1 MGNFK
6 VINQV
11 ENDSIKV
18 EIIENQKLSG
28 AQTGDIAQK
37 LFYMEHAGI
46 KLKNVRI
53 ILKDG
58 AVKIESGALF
68 FMKGR
73 IKVATKA
80 AKGFLKNLGSNLL
93 SGEKMFKPVYSGHG
107 EIWLEPSFGH
117 FKIIELDDDEII
129 VDKGMFYACES
140 TMEVSAVSQKNLSST
155 MFGGEGFF
163 QTKVKGKGIVVLNIP
178 VPLDE
183 VMVYQ
188 LNDEALQVDGN
199 YAILR
204 RGDIKFTV
212 KMVTKGII
220 GTMASGE
227 GLLQTFEGTGEVW
240 LAPTQSVYE
249 KLGMGNTVDSL
260 APDGSSNTE
269 TD

>member
-1 MGNFK
+1 MKNFK
-6 VINQV
+6 VIHQV
-11 ENDSIKV
+11 ENDFMKV

-28 AQTGDIAQK
+28 AKDGQTAQK
-37 LFYMEHAGI
+37 LFYMEQAGI

-53 ILKDG
+53 ILKEG

-68 FMKGR
+68 FMKGK
-73 IKVATKA
+73 IKVATKP
-80 AKGFLKNLGSNLL
+80 AKGFIKNLGSNLL
-93 SGEKMFKPVYSGHG
+93 SGEKMFKPEYSGKG

-117 FKIIELDDDEII
+117 FKIIELDNDEII
-129 VDKGMFYACES
+129 VDKGMFYACDS
-140 TMEVSAVSQKNLSST
+140 SMQVSAVSQKNLSST

-163 QTKVKGKGIVVLNIP
+163 QTKVKGSGIVVLNIP
-178 VPLDE
+178 VPLEE

-188 LNDEALQVDGN
+188 LDDEDLRVDGN

-227 GLLQTFEGTGEVW
+227 GMLQTFSGTGEVW
-240 LAPTQSVYE
+240 LAPTQAVYE
-249 KLGMGNTVDSL
+249 DLTAEGISGIDD
-260 APDGSSNTE
+260 DGSSHTE
-269 TD
+269 TE